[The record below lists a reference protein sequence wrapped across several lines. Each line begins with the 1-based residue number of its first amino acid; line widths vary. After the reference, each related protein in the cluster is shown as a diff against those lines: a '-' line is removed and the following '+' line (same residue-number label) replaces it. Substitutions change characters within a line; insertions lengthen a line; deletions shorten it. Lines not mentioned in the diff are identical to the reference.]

1 MLLKSG
7 ADPNLAM
14 SDGRTALH
22 VAADNG
28 GVSIIKYLLANGA
41 DVMKADNQGE
51 TVLHKA
57 AKGCHHPTLKVCCL
71 TDRALSHFWYRKQD
85 GNISSSSVGRCVE
98 SQRYL
103 SGMS

>member
-1 MLLKSG
+1 MILSFVFLQGGKAGETALHIASRIDEVRGEKCTRMLLKSG

-28 GVSIIKYLLANGA
+28 GVANIKFLLANGT
-41 DVMKADNQGE
+41 DVMKVDNDGE

-57 AKGCHHPTLKVCCL
+57 TKACHHPTIKVI
-71 TDRALSHFWYRKQD
+71 F
-85 GNISSSSVGRCVE
+85 
-98 SQRYL
+98 
-103 SGMS
+103 

>member
-28 GVSIIKYLLANGA
+28 GVANIKFLLANGT
-41 DVMKADNQGE
+41 DVMKVDNEGE

-57 AKGCHHPTLKVCCL
+57 TKACHHPTIKVF
-71 TDRALSHFWYRKQD
+71 ALSWIQKAAGVWWRTLHC
-85 GNISSSSVGRCVE
+85 NPSSLGLTSS
-98 SQRYL
+98 
-103 SGMS
+103 